1 MGCVAAMPSGPAP
14 AGIIDQQVAHHL
26 GGESEEMRPS
36 SPPRAGSLRQLDVSL
51 VHKAG
56 CREYMS
62 VPLGGEAPVS
72 DRVQIFVGG
81 IEDFV
86 QSAAI
91 AIVPALN
98 EYSELISVGQGWEAY
113 YHPHTGRRRTVIGS
127 CLHPYSTTLL
137 QRHKFPLPP
146 GLNHSMSVQ
155 KMQCSTSRPTIAST
169 TLGLMGDG
177 SPSQEGLFQSVASR
191 PYQP

>member
-1 MGCVAAMPSGPAP
+1 
-14 AGIIDQQVAHHL
+14 
-26 GGESEEMRPS
+26 
-36 SPPRAGSLRQLDVSL
+36 
-51 VHKAG
+51 
-56 CREYMS
+56 MS

-72 DRVQIFVGG
+72 DRLQIFVGG

-98 EYSELISVGQGWEAY
+98 EYSELISVGQGWGAY
-113 YHPHTGRRRTVIGS
+113 YHPRTGRSRTLIGS

-137 QRHKFPLPP
+137 QRHQFPLPP

-169 TLGLMGDG
+169 TLGLSGDG

-191 PYQP
+191 PYQPWELGSCCTLLSSQVLYCTWGPANWLGPVTSRASMLPT